1 MSLMTTDINRN
12 YKVIVFSFM
21 NYHHVC
27 SKSNMAGSV
36 TGSAYHSGTPEFI
49 PCFTGV
55 GVPQSV

>member
-1 MSLMTTDINRN
+1 MTTDINRN

-27 SKSNMAGSV
+27 NKSSMAGSV
-36 TGSAYHSGTPEFI
+36 IGSAYHSGTPEFI